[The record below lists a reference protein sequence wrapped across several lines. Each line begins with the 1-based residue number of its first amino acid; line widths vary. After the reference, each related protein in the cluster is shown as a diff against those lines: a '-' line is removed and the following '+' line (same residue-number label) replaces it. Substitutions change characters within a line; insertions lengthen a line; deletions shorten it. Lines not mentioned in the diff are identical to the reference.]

1 MIDKELIRQAAED
14 IDIFEADL
22 SQEYDRIAYQRKS
35 IRLWPW
41 AAVAACL
48 VAVVG
53 VSLPMLI
60 GTNDEAPNTIIT
72 EARSET
78 ENKLVAQV
86 SESDNNTAIAPSP
99 TPAVTETTH
108 SRLPQK
114 VRTVLPAATSVRTEP
129 QINQESTE
137 ANELEMMCELLD
149 EVTLQTVAEEKY
161 EEHLYYTL
169 MEEICTNASNEPNLP
184 ELSL

>member
-22 SQEYDRIAYQRKS
+22 SQEFDRIAYPRKS

-41 AAVAACL
+41 AVAACL
-48 VAVVG
+48 VGVVC

-60 GTNDEAPNTIIT
+60 GTNDEAPNTIT
-72 EARSET
+72 EVRSET

-114 VRTVLPAATSVRTEP
+114 VRTELPAATSVRTEP
-129 QINQESTE
+129 KINQESTE
-137 ANELEMMCELLD
+137 ANELEMMCELLF
-149 EVTLQTVAEEKY
+149 EVTQQTVSADFL
-161 EEHLYYTL
+161 HQS
-169 MEEICTNASNEPNLP
+169 II
-184 ELSL
+184 

>member
-22 SQEYDRIAYQRKS
+22 SQEYDRIAYPHKS

-60 GTNDEAPNTIIT
+60 GTDNENTNTIT
-72 EARSET
+72 ETRSET

-86 SESDNNTAIAPSP
+86 SESNNNTAIAPSP

-114 VRTVLPAATSVRTEP
+114 VRTVLPATTSVRTEP
-129 QINQESTE
+129 KINQESTE

-149 EVTLQTVAEEKY
+149 EVTQQTVAEKKY

-169 MEEICTNASNEPNLP
+169 MEEICRNASNEHNIP

>member
-22 SQEYDRIAYQRKS
+22 SQEFDRIAYPRKS
-35 IRLWPW
+35 LRLWPW

-60 GTNDEAPNTIIT
+60 GTDNEKENNIT
-72 EARSET
+72 EVRSQT
-78 ENKLVAQV
+78 EGKLVAQV
-86 SESDNNTAIAPSP
+86 YESDNNTAIAPSP
-99 TPAVTETTH
+99 TPAVTETT
-108 SRLPQK
+108 SLSLPQK
-114 VRTVLPAATSVRTEP
+114 EKAPLPTATPVKTEP
-129 QINQESTE
+129 ESNQKSTE
-137 ANELEMMCELLD
+137 VDEMEMMCELLD
-149 EVTLQTVAEEKY
+149 EVTQQTIAEKKY
-161 EEHLYYTL
+161 EEHLYYTM
-169 MEEICTNASNEPNLP
+169 MEEICRNASNEPNIP

>member
-41 AAVAACL
+41 AVAACI

-60 GTNDEAPNTIIT
+60 GTNDEVPNTIT
-72 EARSET
+72 KVRSET

-86 SESDNNTAIAPSP
+86 SESDNNTAITPSP

-129 QINQESTE
+129 KINQESTE

-149 EVTLQTVAEEKY
+149 EVTQQTVAEKKY

-169 MEEICTNASNEPNLP
+169 MEEICRNASNEHNIP

>member
-14 IDIFEADL
+14 IDIFQTDL
-22 SQEYDRIAYQRKS
+22 SQEFDRIAYPRKS

-72 EARSET
+72 EVRSET

-86 SESDNNTAIAPSP
+86 SESDNNTAIAQSP

-129 QINQESTE
+129 KINQESTE

-149 EVTLQTVAEEKY
+149 EVTQQTIAEKKY

-169 MEEICTNASNEPNLP
+169 MEEICRNASNEHNIP

>member
-22 SQEYDRIAYQRKS
+22 SQEFDRIAYLRKS

-60 GTNDEAPNTIIT
+60 GTNDQAPNTIT
-72 EARSET
+72 EVRSET
-78 ENKLVAQV
+78 EKKLVAQV

-129 QINQESTE
+129 KINQESTE

-149 EVTLQTVAEEKY
+149 EVTQQTVAEKKY

-169 MEEICTNASNEPNLP
+169 MEEICRNASNEHNIP

>member
-22 SQEYDRIAYQRKS
+22 SQEFDRIAYQRKS

-41 AAVAACL
+41 AVVACL

-53 VSLPMLI
+53 ISLPMLI
-60 GTNDEAPNTIIT
+60 GTDDEAPNTIT
-72 EARSET
+72 KVRSET

-108 SRLPQK
+108 SRLPKK

-129 QINQESTE
+129 KINQESTE

-149 EVTLQTVAEEKY
+149 EVTQQTVAEKKY
-161 EEHLYYTL
+161 EEHLYYTM
-169 MEEICTNASNEPNLP
+169 MEEICRNASNENNIP

>member
-22 SQEYDRIAYQRKS
+22 SQEFDRIAYQRKS

-41 AAVAACL
+41 AVAACL
-48 VAVVG
+48 VGVVCIT
-53 VSLPMLI
+53 LPMMLTKDYGDKSI
-60 GTNDEAPNTIIT
+60 
-72 EARSET
+72 
-78 ENKLVAQV
+78 VAEVRTQTTKD
-86 SESDNNTAIAPSP
+86 SAHQTSSFINSRPIPDMPISPRIAKAEDADILHPPKASP
-99 TPAVTETTH
+99 TTKSHT
-108 SRLPQK
+108 K
-114 VRTVLPAATSVRTEP
+114 VEP
-129 QINQESTE
+129 KINQESTE
-137 ANELEMMCELLD
+137 VNEMELMCELLD

>member
-22 SQEYDRIAYQRKS
+22 SQEFDRIAYPRMS

-41 AAVAACL
+41 AVAACI

-60 GTNDEAPNTIIT
+60 GTNDKTPNTIT
-72 EARSET
+72 ELRSET

-86 SESDNNTAIAPSP
+86 YESDNNTAIAPPP

-129 QINQESTE
+129 KINQESTE

-149 EVTLQTVAEEKY
+149 EVTQQTVAEKKY

-169 MEEICTNASNEPNLP
+169 MEEICRNASNEHNIP

>member
-1 MIDKELIRQAAED
+1 MIDKELIQQAAED
-14 IDIFEADL
+14 IDIFEANL
-22 SQEYDRIAYQRKS
+22 SQEFDRIAYPRKS

-41 AAVAACL
+41 AAVAACI

-53 VSLPMLI
+53 ISLPMLI
-60 GTNDEAPNTIIT
+60 GTNDEAPNTIT
-72 EARSET
+72 EVRSET
-78 ENKLVAQV
+78 ENKLVALV

-99 TPAVTETTH
+99 TPTVTETTH

-137 ANELEMMCELLD
+137 ANDLEMMCELLD
-149 EVTLQTVAEEKY
+149 EVTQQTVAEKKY

-169 MEEICTNASNEPNLP
+169 MEEICRNASNEHNIP